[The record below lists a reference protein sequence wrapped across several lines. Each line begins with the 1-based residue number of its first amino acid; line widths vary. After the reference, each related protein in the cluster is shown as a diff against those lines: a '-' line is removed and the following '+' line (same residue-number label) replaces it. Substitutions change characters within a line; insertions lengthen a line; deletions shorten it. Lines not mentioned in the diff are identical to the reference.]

1 MSNHTRNRTNDVRN
15 KRLLWG
21 LGFGGFLVNADNRA
35 IAPMLPAIAQDLHVH
50 ASSAALL
57 VTAYSIP
64 YGLFQLVYGPLA
76 DRFGKIRTIL
86 LSLTLFAIGT
96 IACGLVYGFPWLMVL
111 RVITGLF
118 AAGII
123 PTTLAQIGDQFPLD
137 ERTPAIAFFMSLST
151 SGQALG
157 IVIGGLVA
165 QFFSYR
171 ILFILIGVAAVPT
184 IISLFRQRDVD
195 TKQQQSTIPLL
206 ERYASLWRNRHAWL
220 IYALVLVEGFVFF
233 AGFTFLGVYGVTTL
247 HLSYLVIGLLI
258 ATYSLGAFVGSRSIA
273 WALQRLGASRMP
285 VAGAVL
291 MTLGFAVIWG
301 WSNVVALTAGFIVM
315 GFGFSY
321 CHSTLQTYATDLLP
335 NGRATAVSV
344 FAFSLFLGSGL
355 GPVVGGKILDTYGVS
370 AMLGSVTGGTALF
383 ALFCAMLLFRPGN
396 TRALQNTLDA

>member
-1 MSNHTRNRTNDVRN
+1 MSMSTSLSPSRN
-15 KRLLWG
+15 KHMLWE

-35 IAPMLPAIAQDLHVH
+35 IAPMLPAIALALHVS

-86 LSLTLFAIGT
+86 LSLGLFSIGT
-96 IACGLVYGFPWLMVL
+96 IACGFVDTFSWLLVL

-123 PTTLAQIGDQFPLD
+123 PTTLAQIGDQFAISDRP
-137 ERTPAIAFFMSLST
+137 RAIAFFMSLST

-165 QFFSYR
+165 QYFSYR
-171 ILFILIGVAAVPT
+171 ILFILIGVAVVPT
-184 IISLFRQRDVD
+184 LVALFRQRHSE
-195 TKQQQSTIPLL
+195 KRQAQINIPLL
-206 ERYASLWRNRHAWL
+206 ARYSSLLRNRHAWL
-220 IYALVLVEGFVFF
+220 IYGLVLVEGFVFF
-233 AGFTFLGVYGVTTL
+233 AGFTFLGVYGVTEL
-247 HLSYLVIGLLI
+247 HLSYLEIGLLT
-258 ATYSLGAFVGSRSIA
+258 ATYSLGAFVGSRTIA
-273 WALQRLGASRMP
+273 WALDKMGTSRMP
-285 VAGAVL
+285 VVGAAL

-301 WSNVVALTAGFIVM
+301 WASVIALTIGFIVM
-315 GFGFSY
+315 GYGFSY

-355 GPVVGGKILDTYGVS
+355 GPVVGGKILDDYGVS
-370 AMLGSVTGGTALF
+370 AMLGSVTAGTAIF
-383 ALFCAMLLFRPGN
+383 ALLCAVLLFRPGHTDTAQRTMN
-396 TRALQNTLDA
+396 V